1 VIGVERKLQM
11 KPRNY
16 VARAQQSGAGRHNS
30 GHAARVREQAKRA
43 LVHEVEALEQNELHS
58 NFWGVRNVPVREIRD
73 RLDPQLRAHEIRE
86 INNDKD

>member
-1 VIGVERKLQM
+1 M

-16 VARAQQSGAGRHNS
+16 VARATQSGAGRHNS
-30 GHAARVREQAKRA
+30 QHAARLKEQAKRA

-58 NFWGVRNVPVREIRD
+58 NFWGVPNEAVREIRK
-73 RLDPQLRAHEIRE
+73 RLDPQLTAHEIRE

>member
-1 VIGVERKLQM
+1 M

-30 GHAARVREQAKRA
+30 QHALRLREQAKRA

-58 NFWGVRNVPVREIRD
+58 NFWGVRNEPVREIRK
-73 RLDPQLRAHEIRE
+73 RLDPQLNAHEIRE
-86 INNDKD
+86 IYNEKDES

>member
-1 VIGVERKLQM
+1 M

-16 VARAQQSGAGRHNS
+16 VARAMQSGAGRHNS
-30 GHAARVREQAKRA
+30 QHAARLKEQAKRA
-43 LVHEVEALEQNELHS
+43 LLHEVEALEQNELHA
-58 NFWGVRNVPVREIRD
+58 NFWGVRNAPVREIRD

>member
-1 VIGVERKLQM
+1 M

-30 GHAARVREQAKRA
+30 QHAARVRVQAKRA
-43 LVHEVEALEQNELHS
+43 LVHEVEAIEQNELHS
-58 NFWGVRNVPVREIRD
+58 NFWGVCNEPIREIRK
-73 RLDPQLRAHEIRE
+73 RLDPQLTAHEIRE